1 MCRHADKKLSR
12 PLDQTV
18 TRKIVDGLDD
28 DDDDDDCDETTKFGK
43 RYVCCVERLQNK

>member
-12 PLDQTV
+12 PLDPTV
-18 TRKIVDGLDD
+18 TRKIVDGL

>member
-12 PLDQTV
+12 PLDPTV

-28 DDDDDDCDETTKFGK
+28 DDDDDDDCDETTKFGK
-43 RYVCCVERLQNK
+43 KVRLLC